1 MTMVSLKSLRGHP
14 IAARDGA
21 IGGIVDVYVDD
32 RDWTLRH
39 FVFDPGKP
47 MPQRRVLVPPSA
59 VSVDLRSSLTRAEL
73 ERCHEM
79 EEDPPLYLQHD
90 IASHPYRG
98 DPHLRSMEVLSG
110 YAVVATDGVAGHLK
124 DLRAEANPWRVAGLE
139 VDTGLWFPGRR
150 VLVAPADV
158 TRIEWLERR
167 LHLKRSRAEL
177 RDEKRRAE
185 DRAVERVA

>member
-1 MTMVSLKSLRGHP
+1 MSSLKSLRGHP

-21 IGGIVDVYVDD
+21 IGAIVDVYVDD
-32 RDWTLRH
+32 RDWTVRY

-47 MPQRRVLVPPSA
+47 MPQRRVLVPPAALSTE
-59 VSVDLRSSLTRAEL
+59 LGSSLTRAEL
-73 ERCHEM
+73 GRCREV

-90 IASHPYRG
+90 AASHPYRG

-124 DLRAEANPWRVAGLE
+124 DLRAEANPWRVISLE

-150 VLVAPADV
+150 VLVAPSDV
-158 TRIEWLERR
+158 TAIEWIERR
-167 LHLKRSRAEL
+167 LHVKRSRAEL
-177 RDEKRRAE
+177 GDEKGRTQ
-185 DRAVERVA
+185 DRPVERVA

>member
-21 IGGIVDVYVDD
+21 IGGIVDVYIDD

-39 FVFDPGKP
+39 FVLDPGKP
-47 MPQRRVLVPPSA
+47 MPQHRVLVPPSA
-59 VSVDLRSSLTRAEL
+59 VSSDLRSSFTRGEL
-73 ERCHEM
+73 ERCPEM

-90 IASHPYRG
+90 AASHPYRG

-110 YAVVATDGVAGHLK
+110 YAVLATDGVAGHLK
-124 DLRAEANPWRVAGLE
+124 DLRAEANAWRVVWLE

-158 TRIEWLERR
+158 TAIAWIERR
-167 LHLKRSRAEL
+167 LHVNRSRAEL

-185 DRAVERVA
+185 DRAVERVG